1 MGDQITKRPGG
12 FFLDILGLKFKILCD
27 NKKFERCLKQIFF
40 HFVCDEGKSDNGKQK
55 RKINCKYQRD
65 IKVINFKVKDF
76 YADLFS
82 AYDKIM
88 KMCLEDLQNRFLLL
102 HASSCV
108 LDGQTYI
115 FVGKS
120 GAGKSRIV
128 RRLVKGGAKYV
139 GDDPV
144 LISKR
149 DDIVLFPKSVLPLL
163 ISKEGEIV
171 PFPKPILPRYTYRGR
186 RFVKFFVPRSIGEPR
201 PPYNFIIYEEDSE
214 KDLRIQQ
221 LSKAEGAFELLKNTQ
236 NLECLEYKG
245 SFDAI
250 SKVLQKSKVFRVNK
264 PFYIRDFPKVLRI
277 IRKI

>member
-1 MGDQITKRPGG
+1 MNIIKDFAMADQITKRPGG

-27 NKKFERCLKQIFF
+27 NKKFERFLKQIFF
-40 HFVCDEGKSDNGKQK
+40 HFVCDEEKSDNGKQK
-55 RKINCKYQRD
+55 RKINFKYQRD
-65 IKVINFKVKDF
+65 VKVINFKVKDF

-82 AYDKIM
+82 SYDKIM
-88 KMCLEDLQNRFLLL
+88 KMCLEDLQDRFLLL

-144 LISKR
+144 PISK
-149 DDIVLFPKSVLPLL
+149 K
-163 ISKEGEIV
+163 GEILT
-171 PFPKPILPRYTYRGR
+171 FPKPVLPRYTYRGR

-277 IRKI
+277 IRKV